1 MLDSMRKPIYVI
13 ALIVSGLI
21 VLVELASIGLVSQ
34 TSSSAVGSLNVSIN
48 GQAIPS
54 MALLDGLIFFA
65 ALVIGI
71 ALLVPERVQS
81 KVQGIATII
90 VAIVLLLSCI
100 AKIFVDLALLF
111 TMVGLLLA
119 VPFGTIAYLII
130 WGHFDTSSATAA
142 LSVIMGLKVIF
153 AICLVLAQQRFLENK
168 GLVLIILTSFAANL
182 IIAFL
187 YGLVPGILVSIT
199 DEIAAIIVCIL
210 AAIWIVVYLIGGI
223 VSVVKVIV

>member
-34 TSSSAVGSLNVSIN
+34 TGSSAVGSLNVSVN

-81 KVQGIATII
+81 KVQGIVTII
-90 VAIVLLLSCI
+90 VAVVLLLSCI

-130 WGHFDTSSATAA
+130 WGHFDTSSATVA

-223 VSVVKVIV
+223 VSVIKVIV